1 MPTSFF
7 FNNFNSSQEQLLIEN
22 LVVES
27 IKIYG
32 HDVFYL
38 PRKLHAVDNI
48 YGEDASS
55 IYNAYYMVEMYI
67 KNIEGFEG
75 EGDFLSKFNLE
86 IRDRI
91 TFTISRRTFSSEIG
105 TTEGMIRPLEGD
117 LIYFPLNQKIFQVKF
132 VEHEAIFYQLGAL
145 QTYDLVCELFE
156 YSGETI
162 DTGVPEIDAVQ
173 ANFSPAMS
181 SFAIL
186 TEDKNYYYITDEDGY
201 KLVNES
207 FDQNITDPISDN
219 DEFETEADTFIDFSE
234 NDPFSEG
241 NY

>member
-1 MPTSFF
+1 MPTNFF
-7 FNNFNSSQEQLLIEN
+7 FNNFNSSQEQYLIEN

-32 HDVFYL
+32 HDVLYL
-38 PRKLHAVDNI
+38 PRRLHAVDNI

-55 IYNAYYMVEMYI
+55 IYNKYYLVEMYI

-91 TFTISRRTFSSEIG
+91 TFTISRRTFGNEIASY
-105 TTEGMIRPLEGD
+105 EGMSRPLEGD

-173 ANFSPAMS
+173 ANFSPAMT
-181 SFAIL
+181 SFSLL
-186 TEDKNYYYITDEDGY
+186 TEDQNYYYITDEDGY

-219 DEFETEADTFIDFSE
+219 DELETEADTFIDFSE
-234 NDPFSEG
+234 KDPFSEG